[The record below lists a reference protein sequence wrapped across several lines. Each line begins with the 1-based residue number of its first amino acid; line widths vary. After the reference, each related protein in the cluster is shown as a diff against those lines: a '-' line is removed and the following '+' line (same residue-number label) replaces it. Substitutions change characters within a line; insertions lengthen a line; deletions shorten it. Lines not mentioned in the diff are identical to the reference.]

1 MFTYQG
7 KTALITGA
15 SSGIGTTFA
24 HELASKGMNVIL
36 LARNEERLRTLA
48 TEIAEK
54 FSVQTEVIVAD
65 LGQEHSAQRVY
76 EEVQHRGLNVD
87 MLINNAGFGTHG
99 HFETLDAARDHEE
112 IMVNVAALVDLTHA
126 FIPAMV
132 KQGSG
137 AVINIASTAG
147 FQPLPYMAVYG
158 ATKAFVISFSAALA
172 QEYRKRGIRV
182 LALCPG
188 ATTTSFFDVVG
199 TEDAAVGRK
208 RTTQQVVATGLQA
221 FERGKS
227 VVIDGGMNTFLAR
240 TVKILPFPLA
250 ARLAERAMGP
260 RGSRHRSA

>member
-24 HELASKGMNVIL
+24 RVLAAKGMNVIL
-36 LARNEERLRTLA
+36 VARNEERLRALA
-48 TEIAEK
+48 TEITEK
-54 FSVQTEVIVAD
+54 FNVRAEVIAAD
-65 LGQEHSAQRVY
+65 LGREYSAQAIY
-76 EEVQHRGLNVD
+76 DEVQRRGLKVD

-112 IMVNVAALVDLTHA
+112 MMVNVVALVDLTHA
-126 FIPAMV
+126 FIPAML

-137 AVINIASTAG
+137 AIINVSSTAG

-158 ATKAFVISFSAALA
+158 STKTFVISFSAALA
-172 QEYRKRGIRV
+172 QEYRRRGIRV

-188 ATTTSFFDVVG
+188 ATATSFFDVVG

-208 RTTQQVVATGLQA
+208 RTTEQVVATGLQA
-221 FERGKS
+221 LERGRS
-227 VVIDGGMNTFLAR
+227 VAIDGGANAFLANI
-240 TVKILPFPLA
+240 VKPLPFSLA
-250 ARLAERAMGP
+250 AKGAEVAMRP
-260 RGSRHRSA
+260 RKK